1 LGINKKKT
9 TTVKSTFFLIFDQ
22 FFIPQK
28 NFFLGIK
35 ACPPSSAG
43 AEGKEIEVQIQN
55 LIFKLAF
62 KVQVQI
68 CKLITPSS

>member
-1 LGINKKKT
+1 MEMTWNK
-9 TTVKSTFFLIFDQ
+9 
-22 FFIPQK
+22 
-28 NFFLGIK
+28 GIK